1 MNVLIVYGT
10 TEGHTQKIAARIDA
24 RLREQGHTVE
34 TRNAE
39 TLGPSFD
46 LGKFDA
52 VIVGASVHQDRHQ
65 EPVSDFVTACREQM
79 NSKPTAFISVSLSA
93 VLDEARDEAQA
104 CVDRF
109 MTSTGWKT
117 HNVLLLGGAVR
128 GSAYDYFQRQ
138 IVKFIVMK
146 RGGLADMTRDYEF
159 TDWNALDGFIDEF
172 LVAAQRS
179 L

>member
-10 TEGHTQKIAARIDA
+10 TEGHTQKVAERVGA
-24 RLREQGHTVE
+24 RLLEQGHTVE

-39 TLGPSFD
+39 TLMPSFD
-46 LGKFDA
+46 PGTFDA
-52 VIVGASVHQDRHQ
+52 VIVAASVHQDRHQ
-65 EPVSDFVTACREQM
+65 EPVSDFVSGCREQM
-79 NSKPTAFISVSLSA
+79 NSKPTAFISVSLSV
-93 VLDEARDEAQA
+93 VLDETRDEAQA

-117 HNVLLLGGAVR
+117 PNVLLLGGAVR
-128 GSAYDYFQRQ
+128 GSEYDYFQRQ

-146 RGGLADMTRDYEF
+146 RGGLADLTRDYEF

-172 LVAAQRS
+172 LVGAHRP